1 LQAHSLVMT
10 LFDIIGMLV
19 IGLLVGLVA
28 RFLLPGS
35 DPMGCLATALLG
47 IAGSFVGG
55 YLYNVLFHPATYN
68 RYVRP
73 GFLVSVIGAIIV
85 LAIVR
90 MVRRA

>member
-1 LQAHSLVMT
+1 MT
-10 LFDIIGMLV
+10 LIDIIGMLI

-35 DPMGCLATALLG
+35 DPMGCLGTALLG

-55 YLYNVLFHPATYN
+55 YLYNLLFHSATYRN
-68 RYVRP
+68 QYVRP
-73 GFLVSVIGAIIV
+73 GFIVSVLGAIVV
-85 LAIVR
+85 LAVVR